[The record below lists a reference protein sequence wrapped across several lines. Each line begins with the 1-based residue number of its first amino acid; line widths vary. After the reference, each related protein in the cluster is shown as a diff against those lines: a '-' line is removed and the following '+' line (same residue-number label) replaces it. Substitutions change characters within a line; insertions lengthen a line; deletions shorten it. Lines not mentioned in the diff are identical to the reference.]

1 MGPSPGSGESALG
14 IEENPRRD
22 VEAGA
27 KRESQHG
34 RAPASASGAETS
46 TRPSA
51 ITHLV
56 TIPRPIQDFIW
67 ACDFFTVTTA
77 RLRTFYVLFFMELGR
92 RRLLL
97 FNVTEHPQ
105 AEWVVQQVRN
115 LSVQHDHLPRFI
127 LHDRDGQFTEEFD
140 ACAEGSGAK
149 IIKLP
154 ARSPAER
161 WVRSVRGSSTWSI
174 L

>member
-46 TRPSA
+46 TRPSS

-56 TIPRPIQDFIW
+56 AVPRPIQ
-67 ACDFFTVTTA
+67 
-77 RLRTFYVLFFMELGR
+77 RLYLGL
-92 RRLLL
+92 RLLHRHHGSTADVL
-97 FNVTEHPQ
+97 RFVLYGIRQ
-105 AEWVVQQVRN
+105 AASAVVQ
-115 LSVQHDHLPRFI
+115 
-127 LHDRDGQFTEEFD
+127 RDG
-140 ACAEGSGAK
+140 ASSGRVGGSAGAQS
-149 IIKLP
+149 L
-154 ARSPAER
+154 
-161 WVRSVRGSSTWSI
+161 SSA
-174 L
+174 